1 VAGGFGVAVAVV
13 IGAAAF
19 DNAAVPVV
27 VAVESMVDCNIARG
41 KLCSVVT
48 RLQVPVSRRV
58 SCMLSG
64 WKADSNLEDALSP
77 VT

>member
-1 VAGGFGVAVAVV
+1 
-13 IGAAAF
+13 
-19 DNAAVPVV
+19 
-27 VAVESMVDCNIARG
+27 MVDCDIARG

-64 WKADSNLEDALSP
+64 WKADSNLEDALSL